1 MEKFIY
7 ENLNLFLVEND
18 LDSTYNNIK
27 EFSKIYTINYKLV
40 YESFEKV
47 YNSKDCEY
55 LTKHILENEL
65 LNKTKSGSGLFFSN
79 LKSVFFNTALSKKLG
94 LTSAGISLGNLASG
108 YSISNTVMPLFG
120 MAPTTIGSSGVMT
133 GTLTAGMFSLSAM
146 FALMAGAAIFKMV
159 GNSERVLIKNYEES
173 INESIGNLKRANPNL
188 SNINAISNK
197 IYDTILDQKCSKIK
211 DKKELLNCGVR
222 NYMEMSSN
230 YILPELFRGYYRYLK
245 NKNLNTDYINS
256 AAELF
261 LYSNNKDRTSYFIMK
276 VYNKYIEIF
285 DVLLKNDSQ
294 FKSKCIKELNSKCL
308 NILKQ
313 EKKNAGK

>member
-1 MEKFIY
+1 
-7 ENLNLFLVEND
+7 
-18 LDSTYNNIK
+18 
-27 EFSKIYTINYKLV
+27 
-40 YESFEKV
+40 
-47 YNSKDCEY
+47 
-55 LTKHILENEL
+55 
-65 LNKTKSGSGLFFSN
+65 
-79 LKSVFFNTALSKKLG
+79 
-94 LTSAGISLGNLASG
+94 
-108 YSISNTVMPLFG
+108 MPLFG